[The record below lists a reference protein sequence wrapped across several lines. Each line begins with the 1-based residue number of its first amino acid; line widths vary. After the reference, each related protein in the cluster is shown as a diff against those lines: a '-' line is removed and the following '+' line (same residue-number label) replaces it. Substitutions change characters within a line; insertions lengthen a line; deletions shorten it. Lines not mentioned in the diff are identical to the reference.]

1 MSIRTRWCVVV
12 GSFKQHS
19 RRTTL
24 LRANRTRMKQKGMNE
39 WKKERE
45 RIGCPDFLQQNNAE
59 RRRKTTTTKYTEK
72 TIWKQN
78 KRLFLFVPSR
88 SPRPFRIGP
97 FQTLLYYS
105 CFIRS
110 SIIIIKSQN
119 TNKICVQFDEWFRE
133 RKELFEEFGVK
144 KRAEKR
150 KKIRDTKRAEKS
162 SLF

>member
-19 RRTTL
+19 IEG
-24 LRANRTRMKQKGMNE
+24 LRANRARMKQKGMNE

-59 RRRKTTTTKYTEK
+59 RRRKTTTTKYIEK

-119 TNKICVQFDEWFRE
+119 TNKICVQFDEWFFLLGALWRLRNFCE
-133 RKELFEEFGVK
+133 
-144 KRAEKR
+144 
-150 KKIRDTKRAEKS
+150 
-162 SLF
+162 

>member
-1 MSIRTRWCVVV
+1 MV

-19 RRTTL
+19 IEG
-24 LRANRTRMKQKGMNE
+24 LRANRARM
-39 WKKERE
+39 KERE
-45 RIGCPDFLQQNNAE
+45 RE
-59 RRRKTTTTKYTEK
+59 RELDAPISYNKTTRDAKKDDATKYIEK

-110 SIIIIKSQN
+110 SSNLIIKSQN
-119 TNKICVQFDEWFRE
+119 TNKICVQCDE
-133 RKELFEEFGVK
+133 
-144 KRAEKR
+144 
-150 KKIRDTKRAEKS
+150 
-162 SLF
+162 

>member
-1 MSIRTRWCVVV
+1 MV
-12 GSFKQHS
+12 GSFKQRS
-19 RRTTL
+19 IEG
-24 LRANRTRMKQKGMNE
+24 LRANRARMKQKGMNE
-39 WKKERE
+39 RKRERE

-72 TIWKQN
+72 TRPAKHN

-119 TNKICVQFDEWFRE
+119 TNKIWQCDE
-133 RKELFEEFGVK
+133 
-144 KRAEKR
+144 
-150 KKIRDTKRAEKS
+150 
-162 SLF
+162 